1 MKKQLLALISC
12 AVLFY
17 SCTFSKI
24 SEVPS
29 SQLQPVFFYG
39 TLIGKGSIYETGTPF
54 TKLFDV
60 NHSFISSSV
69 SPLSTGILA
78 FGSVKNMTSRYGILY
93 YITNKGTIIS
103 RTYMDDTYMEIHND
117 FALSQSDSYASA
129 DGFAFT
135 LYKVKNDSL
144 GSFASNPLEKIWT
157 GNLDCFR
164 SSVLFMGD
172 EHDTVYLAG
181 GSYDNETNTLYRYTK
196 ESGAFTSVFT
206 APHRSKL
213 IDTESGSSASDFMYV
228 IPLSDGSIIIYP
240 SQNFRF
246 AADYEVFHLKKGES
260 EPVKLSVTGVPS
272 DVLCFSGN
280 GFEVNGKIGITMAQS
295 TEDSG
300 PVCMAVFSLS
310 GTDLI
315 CEKIIENTYAASYV
329 YGKDPETG
337 VYWYYGDSGTCT
349 KTSNA
354 LCSFDGSSVFEQI
367 LP

>member
-1 MKKQLLALISC
+1 MLLLKMKHEKKLLTIISC

-39 TLIGKGSIYETGTPF
+39 ALIGKGSIYETGTPF

-78 FGSVKNMTSRYGILY
+78 FCSVNNMTSRYGILY

-144 GSFASNPLEKIWT
+144 GSFASNPLEKSGQEI
-157 GNLDCFR
+157 L
-164 SSVLFMGD
+164 
-172 EHDTVYLAG
+172 TVSAHLYFSWAM
-181 GSYDNETNTLYRYTK
+181 NTIRCILQEVRMIMRLTPC
-196 ESGAFTSVFT
+196 T
-206 APHRSKL
+206 ATQKK
-213 IDTESGSSASDFMYV
+213 AV
-228 IPLSDGSIIIYP
+228 PLLP
-240 SQNFRF
+240 FLLLLTAQN
-246 AADYEVFHLKKGES
+246 
-260 EPVKLSVTGVPS
+260 
-272 DVLCFSGN
+272 
-280 GFEVNGKIGITMAQS
+280 
-295 TEDSG
+295 
-300 PVCMAVFSLS
+300 
-310 GTDLI
+310 
-315 CEKIIENTYAASYV
+315 
-329 YGKDPETG
+329 
-337 VYWYYGDSGTCT
+337 
-349 KTSNA
+349 
-354 LCSFDGSSVFEQI
+354 
-367 LP
+367 